1 MKFLSSQVL
10 FFFQNKTAQKNLTL
24 LAKFFG
30 FLLGIVIVYSI
41 FFHLIMLYEGR
52 DFSWITGVY
61 WTLTVMS
68 TLGFGDI
75 TFQTDLGRSFTL
87 IVLVSGVMFLLIMLP
102 FSFIQFFYAP
112 WLEAQTKSRTPRE
125 LPEGTKDHVIITELD
140 PIAQKIVEKLKL
152 RGHDYV
158 IIVPDLIRGVELHD
172 MGYKVVVGEV
182 DDPDTY
188 FRVHLTDAALVV
200 ITNDDMMA
208 TNIAFTVRG
217 ITTRVPIVAG
227 ADKEHSLDI
236 LNFPGNVHV
245 FLFMQMLGRALAER
259 VVGVGRKTKIVSSF
273 DELHIAEIPV
283 KETTLSGQ
291 FLMESQI
298 RQQTGLTV
306 VGLWDKGRFEAP
318 HPKTVID
325 KVSAL
330 LLAGT
335 IEQLDLFEELYA
347 LEDKEDK
354 GDDFVLI
361 LGGGRVGFAAAE
373 TLEEYGANFLIV
385 EKQPTVTAKKES
397 WFVQGDA
404 ADREVLQQAGI
415 QRAKTAIITTHN
427 DAMNIYLTFYCRK
440 LRPDIQIISR
450 GTTERSVNKLHM
462 AGADLVM
469 SYATMGASSIMKVFK
484 PDEVSVVTEG
494 MNLFSHSIPKSL
506 AGKTLVESNIRQET
520 GCSVVALRLGEKLL
534 VGPDPTVPL
543 SSRAELILIG
553 NAEAEVL
560 FDEIFCET
568 A

>member
-1 MKFLSSQVL
+1 MKFLPSQIL
-10 FFFQNKTAQKNLTL
+10 FFFQNKTAQRNLTL

-30 FLLGIVIVYSI
+30 FLVGIVGLYSVL
-41 FFHLIMLYEGR
+41 FHLLMLYEGR

-75 TFQTDLGRSFTL
+75 TFHTDLGLFFTL
-87 IVLVSGVMFLLIMLP
+87 IVLVSGVVFLLIMLP

-125 LPEGTKDHVIITELD
+125 LPEDTRDHVIITEMD
-140 PIAQKIVEKLKL
+140 PIAEKFVDKLKR

-158 IIVPDLIRGVELHD
+158 IIVPDLMRGAELHD

-188 FRVHLTDAALVV
+188 IRVRLVDAALVV

-208 TNIAFTVRG
+208 TNIAFTIRG
-217 ITTRVPIVAG
+217 ITTKVPIIAG

-236 LNFPGNVHV
+236 LEFPGNTQV
-245 FLFMQMLGRALAER
+245 FLFMQMLGRALGER
-259 VVGVGRKTKIVSSF
+259 VIGVGRKTKIVSSF
-273 DELHIAEIPV
+273 DELHVAEIPV
-283 KETTLSGQ
+283 KQTSLSGQ
-291 FLMESQI
+291 FLIDTQI
-298 RQQTGLTV
+298 RQQTGLTL
-306 VGLWDKGRFEAP
+306 VGLWNKGHFEAP

-325 KVSAL
+325 KNSVL

-335 IEQLDLFEELYA
+335 IEQLDRFEEIYTSQ
-347 LEDKEDK
+347 DKK
-354 GDDFVLI
+354 SSNDDLVLI
-361 LGGGRVGFAAAE
+361 LGGGRVGLAAAK

-385 EKQPTVTAKKES
+385 EKRPNVVSKKGD
-397 WFVQGDA
+397 WFIQGDA
-404 ADREVLQQAGI
+404 ADKEVLQQAGI
-415 QRAKTAIITTHN
+415 ERAKAAIITTHN

-484 PDEVSVVTEG
+484 PEELSVITEG
-494 MNLFSHSIPKSL
+494 INLFSHSVPKSL

-534 VGPDPTVPL
+534 VGPDPTMPL
-543 SSRAELILIG
+543 SSGAELILIG
-553 NAEAEVL
+553 NAGAESL
-560 FDEIFCET
+560 FNEIFCEPI
-568 A
+568 